1 MRLFIAADINN
12 RSKKLIEKKFKLLK
26 SELNNDLKWVKK
38 ENWHLTLKFI
48 GEASEIDKENL
59 IKVLKNIEFDSKGQY
74 INFDK
79 IGAFPDFESAK
90 VIYLALNKGENILKI
105 IHKRLEAETAKYDFE
120 SDNRDYI
127 PHLTLGRAKNKNSSI
142 SDKFKS
148 QNFVNIY
155 AKIESITLYQSKLK
169 KEGPEYIKLFSI

>member
-79 IGAFPDFESAK
+79 IGAFPDFERD
-90 VIYLALNKGENILKI
+90 NI
-105 IHKRLEAETAKYDFE
+105 
-120 SDNRDYI
+120 N
-127 PHLTLGRAKNKNSSI
+127 
-142 SDKFKS
+142 
-148 QNFVNIY
+148 
-155 AKIESITLYQSKLK
+155 
-169 KEGPEYIKLFSI
+169 